1 MRVKP
6 TVRVEQVARAESAML
21 IAQASVLQRQ
31 GDERRLQEDA
41 IREERQFRRLQQGLN
56 LNRIDLQ
63 RHALELESRVQESID
78 VEKIRRTVAST
89 MEQLRISRQE
99 IDALVG
105 EDGILNEE
113 QINRI
118 VEGALAEVQ
127 RQLESIDF
135 AQLEKDLEL
144 SLERLHENLQGL
156 DLDMESLLEDVDDL
170 TTQFGAPATPSEVA
184 PMPEPDTVR

>member
-1 MRVKP
+1 
-6 TVRVEQVARAESAML
+6 ML
-21 IAQASVLQRQ
+21 LAQASEVQRQ
-31 GDERRLQEDA
+31 DDAGRLQQDA
-41 IREERQFRRLQQGLN
+41 ITEERQFRRLQQELN
-56 LNRIDLQ
+56 LKRIDLQ
-63 RHALELESRVQESID
+63 QHALAIESRVRGSID
-78 VEKIRRTVAST
+78 VEEIRRTVASS

-118 VEGALAEVQ
+118 VAGALAEVQ

-144 SLERLHENLQGL
+144 SLDILRDKLQGL

-170 TTQFGAPATPSEVA
+170 TTQFGAPATPSEDA
-184 PMPEPDTVR
+184 PVPL

>member
-1 MRVKP
+1 M
-6 TVRVEQVARAESAML
+6 ARAAYAWRIS
-21 IAQASVLQRQ
+21 QASLLQRQ

-41 IREERQFRRLQQGLN
+41 ISEERQFRRLQQGLN

-63 RHALELESRVQESID
+63 RHALELESRVRESID
-78 VEKIRRTVAST
+78 VEKIRRTVASS

-105 EDGILNEE
+105 EDGSLNEE

-118 VEGALAEVQ
+118 AAGALAEVQ

-144 SLERLHENLQGL
+144 SLDILRDKLQGL

-170 TTQFGAPATPSEVA
+170 TTQFGAPATPSEDA
-184 PMPEPDTVR
+184 PVPL